1 MSGTAARN
9 YERFVASW
17 FRPWA
22 VDLVAR
28 AGLQPGWD
36 VVEVACGTG
45 VLTRAAA
52 AAVGADGAITATD
65 LDEGMLAEAARHEVA
80 SALVRWRTADATALP
95 FLAGSF
101 DAVLCQQGLQFV
113 PDRLTAAREMRRVLR
128 SGGVA
133 AASVWRAPEHNPYI
147 SALAEGLRRHLSE
160 AAAASMLAPCGFGD
174 PDELAELFRG
184 AGFSQVEVQAS
195 TIARDPVDAAT
206 AIAGNLAA
214 LPVAEEVLAM
224 DADARAAMT
233 DDIVAQL
240 APFIHGGAL
249 SAPSSANTVV
259 AVV

>member
-52 AAVGADGAITATD
+52 AAVGADGSITATD
-65 LDEGMLAEAARHEVA
+65 LDEGMLAEAARHEVT

-113 PDRLTAAREMRRVLR
+113 PDRLTAAKEMRRVLR

-240 APFIHGGAL
+240 APFIHDGAL